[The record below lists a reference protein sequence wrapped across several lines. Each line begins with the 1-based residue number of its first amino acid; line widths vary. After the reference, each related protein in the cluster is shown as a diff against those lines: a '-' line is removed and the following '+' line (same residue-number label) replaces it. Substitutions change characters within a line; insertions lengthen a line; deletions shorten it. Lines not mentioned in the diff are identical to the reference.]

1 MVKID
6 PYLNVDAGTMSPFE
20 HGETFV
26 LDDGGETDLDLGGN
40 LVAQT
45 HRKKSDFDCIS
56 GNYERFLNISLTKDN
71 NITTGKLYQAIIEK
85 ERRGDFLGKTVQVV
99 PHVTDAIMDWIE
111 RVSSSPVKYGLDPDD
126 SGKEADICV
135 IELGGTVGDI
145 ESMPFVEALRQLQ
158 YRIGRENMFVVQVTL
173 VPMIQGEQKTKPTQH
188 AVKELRSAG
197 FTPDL
202 ICCRCDTELLDDN
215 REKLG
220 LFCQVLL

>member
-1 MVKID
+1 MTLTCLIFF
-6 PYLNVDAGTMSPFE
+6 A
-20 HGETFV
+20 
-26 LDDGGETDLDLGGN
+26 
-40 LVAQT
+40 
-45 HRKKSDFDCIS
+45 

-85 ERRGDFLGKTVQVV
+85 ERKGDFLGKTVQVV

-111 RVSSSPVKYGLDPDD
+111 RVSSSPVKFGLDPDD

-202 ICCRCDTELLDDN
+202 ICCRCDMELLDEN
-215 REKLG
+215 RQKLG
-220 LFCQVLL
+220 LFCQVSVASRY